1 MTKYFSKFADK
12 LAIKRAKESN
22 DKKQSPT
29 KFLQPIIK
37 RFPKHAAELKNH
49 INTHVELDGPS
60 GYDQLRKDIHATLDK
75 IGK

>member
-1 MTKYFSKFADK
+1 M
-12 LAIKRAKESN
+12 
-22 DKKQSPT
+22 QSPT

-37 RFPKHAAELKNH
+37 RFPKYAAELKNH

-60 GYDQLRKDIHATLDK
+60 GYAKLRKDIHATLDK

>member
-1 MTKYFSKFADK
+1 MIKSFSKFADS
-12 LAIKRAKESN
+12 LAVKKAKEAN

-29 KFLQPIIK
+29 QFLQPIIK

-60 GYDQLRKDIHATLDK
+60 GYSQLRKDIHATLDK